1 MSSSTV
7 GWDTALCQGMLQNAQ
22 SLGPQE
28 AANPS
33 REMGYVLQKDFSLP
47 PHHTVSKPRTLQLSG
62 EMKCCKLWG
71 ILDTETLRS
80 STVKCPIIPTC
91 SIKAG
96 PTVCDSSKERQPFMS
111 LSTFTELVLD
121 RHTWNSCTEF
131 IVSTESCPQSLE
143 KGILMAWRQSF
154 FLHQGASGSHVGTHF
169 NPPALLAYLLWSSRS
184 TFHTKD
190 VEVQARCSFSSLPFY
205 TWPDL

>member
-1 MSSSTV
+1 MGHSPVPGDATECSVPRTS
-7 GWDTALCQGMLQNAQ
+7 GG
-22 SLGPQE
+22 

-71 ILDTETLRS
+71 ILGTETLRS

-131 IVSTESCPQSLE
+131 IVSRVLPTESRERHSYGMKTVLLPTPGSLWE
-143 KGILMAWRQSF
+143 PCGNSLQPTSTTGIFTMKF
-154 FLHQGASGSHVGTHF
+154 
-169 NPPALLAYLLWSSRS
+169 
-184 TFHTKD
+184 
-190 VEVQARCSFSSLPFY
+190 
-205 TWPDL
+205 